1 MLLVKSL
8 IIIFLLLLIARF
20 HKTVKN
26 FILNLFDIREGFG
39 SKLNFYE
46 LGSDEAASEAER
58 ASEAVSSASAS
69 EAGASETEEYE
80 ELQYKVYSKEKKFNS
95 DTSMISDLQE
105 KMNELMKI
113 KEKSDIIN
121 QTILKS

>member
-46 LGSDEAASEAER
+46 LGSDEAES